1 MNIPSNL
8 KYTKDD
14 EWIRLEGEF
23 GYIGITDYAQHELG
37 DITFIDIDPDL
48 VGETLEAEEVPASEL
63 DHDGTV
69 KAWEHANQLIDERRK
84 WLDEE
89 HDRQDKIHNI
99 CNEFAEKAEAFVR
112 DGGTFIATFLS
123 GVVDKN
129 VLVYP
134 GGFPGP
140 FRKQIGRAHV

>member
-48 VGETLEAEEVPASEL
+48 VGETLEAEEVFGAVEAVKTSAELMMPVAGEIVEVNETLADEENAKLVNTDPYGEGWMLKIKVNDPAEL
-63 DHDGTV
+63 D
-69 KAWEHANQLIDERRK
+69 NL
-84 WLDEE
+84 LDAAAYEA
-89 HDRQDKIHNI
+89 KI
-99 CNEFAEKAEAFVR
+99 
-112 DGGTFIATFLS
+112 
-123 GVVDKN
+123 
-129 VLVYP
+129 
-134 GGFPGP
+134 
-140 FRKQIGRAHV
+140 Q

>member
-48 VGETLEAEEVPASEL
+48 VGETLEAEEVFGAVEAVKTSAELMMPVAGEVVEVNETLADEENAKLVNTDPYGEGWMIKIKVNDAAEL
-63 DHDGTV
+63 D
-69 KAWEHANQLIDERRK
+69 NL
-84 WLDEE
+84 LDAAAYEE
-89 HDRQDKIHNI
+89 KI
-99 CNEFAEKAEAFVR
+99 K
-112 DGGTFIATFLS
+112 
-123 GVVDKN
+123 
-129 VLVYP
+129 
-134 GGFPGP
+134 
-140 FRKQIGRAHV
+140 